1 MIDVSCYYVTRNDI
15 GQVYKHYDTVDEAL
29 KDIDSEPDI
38 CTIEKRT
45 TTFEREIVWER

>member
-1 MIDVSCYYVTRNDI
+1 MIETGIYYVTRNKI
-15 GQVYKHYDTVDEAL
+15 GQVYKHYDTLEEAL
-29 KDIDSEPDI
+29 KDIDSKPDI